1 MSITAFAVEPT
12 NLKNLKG
19 HPVLVMQDFVNLSL
33 ELDKKYIWKKE
44 MNYISYKLQGKYVAN
59 DIIIVC

>member
-1 MSITAFAVEPT
+1 
-12 NLKNLKG
+12 
-19 HPVLVMQDFVNLSL
+19 MQDFVNLSL

-59 DIIIVC
+59 DMIIVC

>member
-12 NLKNLKG
+12 NLRHLKG
-19 HPVLVMQDFVNLSL
+19 HPVLVKQDFVNLIPEWTKNIFEKGN
-33 ELDKKYIWKKE
+33 ELY
-44 MNYISYKLQGKYVAN
+44 MKYVAN